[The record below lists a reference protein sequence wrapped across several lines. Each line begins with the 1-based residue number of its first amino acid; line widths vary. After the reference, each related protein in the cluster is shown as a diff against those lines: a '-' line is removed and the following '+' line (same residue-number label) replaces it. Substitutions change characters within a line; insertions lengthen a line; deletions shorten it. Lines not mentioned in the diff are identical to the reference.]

1 MKKIISI
8 LLVFIGIMSLISCS
22 LSYRVEH
29 SYFKEGKINITTMLK
44 EEKIVEIQAIDGRYA
59 EGVISITEEEKIN
72 EITNMFLDEVL
83 VETNE
88 SEAER
93 LSQHYIGFVP
103 DLWLHITFYTQSGEH
118 LGFTVYYDTALE
130 ISVSEKVYVC
140 KSSFVKDYILLRQLF
155 KN

>member
-1 MKKIISI
+1 
-8 LLVFIGIMSLISCS
+8 
-22 LSYRVEH
+22 
-29 SYFKEGKINITTMLK
+29 MLK
-44 EEKIVEIQAIDGRYA
+44 EEKIVKIQAIDGRYA